1 MSEKDD
7 LLTLEEICA
16 ELRGE
21 VSIQTLRRRI
31 RSKELRA
38 TKPGRSFLVRRQ
50 WMNEF
55 IDRGSEW
62 QGEESTNTNLGTS
75 GSERG
80 QTARVGTSC
89 GQTAN
94 RAVLSEFQRAQTILT
109 KPNGN

>member
-31 RSKELRA
+31 KHGELRA

-50 WMNEF
+50 WMNEY
-55 IDRGSEW
+55 IDRGSKW
-62 QGEESTNTNLGTS
+62 QGEDGTS
-75 GSERG
+75 INSETSGLGRG
-80 QTARVGTSC
+80 QTGRAGTSC
-89 GQTAN
+89 GQTGS
-94 RAVLSEFQRAQTILT
+94 RAGLSEFQRAQTILT

>member
-16 ELRGE
+16 ELRGA
-21 VSIQTLRRRI
+21 VSIQTLRRKI
-31 RSKELRA
+31 KHKELRA

-55 IDRGSEW
+55 IDRGSKW
-62 QGEESTNTNLGTS
+62 QGDESTNTSSGTS
-75 GSERG
+75 GLGRG
-80 QTARVGTSC
+80 PTARAGTSC
-89 GQTAN
+89 GQTGN
-94 RAVLSEFQRAQTILT
+94 RAGLNAFQRAQTILT